1 MLTVTVCAALSAAGL
16 AVSFLTAYRRRFVAA
31 TRLAAVSLLPIGL
44 AMAGLVGLGGKIV
57 QAVGTWAAD
66 LVLKPTVW
74 VGFAVLAVSVLLY
87 LVAKFAEARSGGKA
101 ARGQPGGVSRAGQ
114 RTAVEP
120 GASRPAV
127 TPGSAAKPKP
137 DSGGDDFSD
146 IEAILKK
153 RGI

>member
-74 VGFAVLAVSVLLY
+74 VGFGALAVSVLLY
-87 LVAKFAEARSGGKA
+87 LVAKFAETHPGGKA
-101 ARGQPGGVSRAGQ
+101 GRSQRGEASRAGQ
-114 RTAVEP
+114 RTAAEP
-120 GASRPAV
+120 GAARPAV
-127 TPGSAAKPKP
+127 TSGNAAKPKP

-146 IEAILKK
+146 IEEILKK
-153 RGI
+153 HGI